1 MCFMRN
7 KSRLSEKKYQRLFEG
22 KKYYRDEIQPSILCI
37 VKVSDVI
44 TIVLSSILYR
54 CIISGDS
61 NMAPKYRPI

>member
-37 VKVSDVI
+37 VKVSNVI
-44 TIVLSSILYR
+44 IFVVSSVFYR

-61 NMAPKYRPI
+61 NMAPKYRLI